1 MKFIFIGDSLR
12 QENDS
17 STYPQDQDDEIS
29 YGLTL
34 RNELY
39 EVRRKDKRTKLPLS
53 RLTLG
58 VKCGGSDG
66 FSELTANPLLGRV
79 SDIIGASCGK
89 EVKAERSDTDPIA
102 LFKTGVTL

>member
-1 MKFIFIGDSLR
+1 MPTSRLRNFRNIFRAGKKKG
-12 QENDS
+12 N
-17 STYPQDQDDEIS
+17 DEIS

-79 SDIIGASCGK
+79 SDIIGASGGK